1 MLASELV
8 GVSVFLHVRIAEG
21 VQMDVQIV
29 FELGKVWSQLF
40 CDELLAVGAE
50 RLVVQTQFY
59 FLARL
64 AGLLKILHGIF

>member
-50 RLVVQTQFY
+50 RLVVQT
-59 FLARL
+59 
-64 AGLLKILHGIF
+64 

>member
-8 GVSVFLHVRIAEG
+8 GVAVFLHVRIAKG